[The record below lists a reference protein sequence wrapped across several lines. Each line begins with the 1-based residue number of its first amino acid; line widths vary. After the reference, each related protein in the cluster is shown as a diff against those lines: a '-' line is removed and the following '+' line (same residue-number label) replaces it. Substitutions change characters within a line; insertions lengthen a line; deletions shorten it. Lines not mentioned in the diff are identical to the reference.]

1 MGLAPG
7 AGELLQLPRVP
18 WGTQPTFPPQPT
30 FLGPGA
36 RAPEMAAPEGNGPA
50 PPSLV
55 ALPLSKLWYFPL
67 CFFFFKKRFYLFE
80 KESTG
85 AGVEEREKQAP
96 LLSYHNS
103 VAPSQDRGI
112 RTRAKGRCSFLS
124 TPDAPGISHLKNHSL
139 GPSPCTAAALCSPT
153 SGK

>member
-30 FLGPGA
+30 FPGPKA
-36 RAPEMAAPEGNGPA
+36 WAPEMAAPEGNGPV

-67 CFFFFKKRFYLFE
+67 CFFKKKKKRFYLFE
-80 KESTG
+80 RESTG
-85 AGVEEREKQAP
+85 AGMEEREKQAP

-103 VAPSQDRGI
+103 VAPSQD
-112 RTRAKGRCSFLS
+112 
-124 TPDAPGISHLKNHSL
+124 PGIGDRDQSQGEVLI
-139 GPSPCTAAALCSPT
+139 PEPPR
-153 SGK
+153 